1 MPLLSCT
8 REIVEVTPPQESEG
22 QSLHVSIGSD
32 FTTKSALTNTG
43 ASQHIE
49 HMYAYLFRED
59 TPGDGNFNCFYAVDM
74 DWTPVEGTGISDF
87 SYRISRDA
95 GLQAMGDRL
104 IKVLVVAVDNHPE
117 TYNISDADSRTGF
130 SFDAVSTGF
139 LISEEQTRIVA
150 DYCRKMHRN
159 GTYIFVDPIMG
170 DNGKLYNGVTS
181 KTIEYMRKMCSVAHI
196 VMPNFT
202 EAVFLADMY
211 REKQTLTKEEAEK
224 LLNTIHGMGAGSVV
238 VTSADVEG
246 KSATLVY
253 DEKDNNTYT
262 IPFDE
267 IPIRFPGTGDI
278 FASVLIG
285 NYLTGRSLKS
295 SVKSAMKTIEKLIA
309 LNRDNL
315 DKYKGIPIERYLEEI
330 IYEQTEN

>member
-1 MPLLSCT
+1 MDKNILLINDMAGYGKVALSVMIPILSHMKYQVYNLPT
-8 REIVEVTPPQESEG
+8 A
-22 QSLHVSIGSD
+22 LVSNTLDYGKFDILE
-32 FTTKSALTNTG
+32 TTDYMKNS
-43 ASQHIE
+43 
-49 HMYAYLFRED
+49 M
-59 TPGDGNFNCFYAVDM
+59 
-74 DWTPVEGTGISDF
+74 
-87 SYRISRDA
+87 RIWDE
-95 GLQAMGDRL
+95 L
-104 IKVLVVAVDNHPE
+104 
-117 TYNISDADSRTGF
+117 GF

-202 EAVFLADMY
+202 EAAFLADMY
-211 REKQTLTKEEAEK
+211 REKQALTREEAEK

-262 IPFDE
+262 IPYDE